1 MKKNIV
7 MRKTIIVGVLTFLL
21 MSCGNNTSSN
31 STTSD
36 STSVNSAFDS
46 SSSMPGSGT
55 PAAGSTGTTGTGTVS
70 DSGNA
75 ANPGSD
81 TTHMHNKMK
90 DTPVKK
96 K

>member
-1 MKKNIV
+1 MK
-7 MRKTIIVGVLTFLL
+7 KTIIAAVLTFLL

-31 STTSD
+31 STSAD

-46 SSSMPGSGT
+46 ASSMPGSGT
-55 PAAGSTGTTGTGTVS
+55 PAASSTGTTGTGTVS

-75 ANPGSD
+75 AHPGSD
-81 TTHMHNKMK
+81 TMHMHNKMK
-90 DTPVKK
+90 DSSMKK